1 MSGAVAGRVDDEVVG
16 VERVQTGL
24 AGLQDP
30 LGEVSQRAQRPGG
43 GVDLF
48 KRVGRVGL
56 VDEDEL
62 MAAERHVVD
71 LVGSVDQPLPGA
83 VGQPVANDGVIAAVG
98 VGDADQH
105 AVGDRHRDPE
115 AVV

>member
-1 MSGAVAGRVDDEVVG
+1 VSGAVAGRVDDEVVG

-24 AGLQDP
+24 AGLQDS

-48 KRVGRVGL
+48 QRVGRVGL

-62 MAAERHVVD
+62 AAAERRVVD
-71 LVGSVDQPLPGA
+71 LVGRVDQLLPPA
-83 VGQPVANDGVIAAVG
+83 VGQPVADDGVGTGAAG
-98 VGDADQH
+98 VGGAPP
-105 AVGDRHRDPE
+105 APRWGSCRCRGP
-115 AVV
+115 